1 MFGAYFIE
9 TDINALQA
17 WVEFGITTPTF
28 RRGCRGSKPDGGSK
42 KVTTP
47 QFSLGQQIREHEVR
61 ALLFTRRA
69 HGYSNLRQSRKWL
82 GGTQ

>member
-1 MFGAYFIE
+1 VFGAYFIK

-42 KVTTP
+42 KVTTS

-61 ALLFTRRA
+61 ALLFTRRV
-69 HGYSNLRQSRKWL
+69 HGYFKFKIEPEVA